1 MIIYLDLDRT
11 LFRTGESLQIWQ
23 MIQRIY
29 PQVDGVAAYEGRDR
43 YYATTDDLYC
53 YDMSAQL
60 RDLGLDPETV
70 YSELRKTELADG
82 RFEYPGC
89 SELVQS
95 LEQYADPQILTFG
108 TDDYQRFKASLCPSL
123 RGLAVTTTRR
133 PKAEVLHDS
142 EVECWLVDDKPIGD
156 ELPPSVSF
164 VQVAFDTAVEPDV
177 SWPVFES
184 LEGVRYFFE
193 DVFADHYI
201 DN

>member
-11 LFRTGESLQIWQ
+11 LFRTGDSQQIWQ
-23 MIQRIY
+23 MVQRLHPEIN
-29 PQVDGVAAYEGRDR
+29 GTAAYEGRDA
-43 YYATTDDLYC
+43 YYMLTDDLYC

-70 YSELRKTELADG
+70 YGELRKTELADG

-89 SELVQS
+89 AELIQA
-95 LEQYADPQILTFG
+95 LGQYADPQILTFG

-123 RGLAVTTTRR
+123 RGISITTTRR

-156 ELPPSVSF
+156 ELPGSVSF
-164 VQVAFDTAVEPDV
+164 VQVSLEGDANADDEE
-177 SWPVFES
+177 WPVFYS
-184 LEGVRYFFE
+184 LAGVTAF
-193 DVFADHYI
+193 FADVLA
-201 DN
+201 